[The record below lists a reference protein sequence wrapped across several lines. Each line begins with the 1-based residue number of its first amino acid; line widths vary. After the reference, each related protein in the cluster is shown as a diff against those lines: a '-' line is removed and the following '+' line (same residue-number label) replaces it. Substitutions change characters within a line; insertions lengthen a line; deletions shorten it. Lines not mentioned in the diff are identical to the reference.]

1 MITNL
6 SRSAAAFGMSAL
18 LCAGLAACSGS
29 GGANAAPAHNA
40 TSAGVPGSSSPV
52 ATSSVAASG
61 SACGLVT
68 VSEVATAT
76 GKPMA
81 AGQDGGSICSYSATA
96 DPSLVVYVQIY
107 PDTQSMAVPKQT
119 EAGSEHLNGL
129 GSDAFWTVAGNLFV
143 QKGSRGFSINMPSL
157 ALTSPKAPPTIV
169 ALATAAL
176 SRF

>member
-6 SRSAAAFGMSAL
+6 SRSAAAVGVSAL
-18 LCAGLAACSGS
+18 LSAGLAACSGS
-29 GGANAAPAHNA
+29 GGTTATPAGNAP
-40 TSAGVPGSSSPV
+40 AGVPSASSRAATRPV
-52 ATSSVAASG
+52 TANG

-68 VSEVATAT
+68 ASEVATAT

-81 AGQDGGSICSYSATA
+81 AGKGAGSICSYSATA

-129 GSDAFWTVAGNLFV
+129 GNDAFWTVAGNLFV

-157 ALTSPKAPPTIV
+157 ALTSRTAPPTIV